1 MNRLNIKSIFAA
13 VAIASV
19 TFTSCDGYLETF
31 PSDSL
36 VSTDA
41 ITTLQDVE
49 TALNGTYYSLKSAN
63 YYGCDFVSRAE
74 VGGEDV
80 QTISS
85 GGLRTDILII
95 VSHTVRITLRKI
107 YGAIRTP
114 LSTVRMY
121 C

>member
-74 VGGEDV
+74 VGVKMYRQSLPGV
-80 QTISS
+80 KNRYLLSF
-85 GGLRTDILII
+85 
-95 VSHTVRITLRKI
+95 HT
-107 YGAIRTP
+107 P
-114 LSTVRMY
+114 SE
-121 C
+121 

>member
-63 YYGCDFVSRAE
+63 YYGCE
-74 VGGEDV
+74 EP
-80 QTISS
+80 T
-85 GGLRTDILII
+85 LII
-95 VSHTVRITLRKI
+95 VSYTVRITRRKI
-107 YGAIRTP
+107 YGAIRMP

>member
-74 VGGEDV
+74 VGGEEP
-80 QTISS
+80 
-85 GGLRTDILII
+85 ILII

>member
-74 VGGEDV
+74 VGV
-80 QTISS
+80 KTYRQSLP
-85 GGLRTDILII
+85 GG
-95 VSHTVRITLRKI
+95 
-107 YGAIRTP
+107 
-114 LSTVRMY
+114 
-121 C
+121 